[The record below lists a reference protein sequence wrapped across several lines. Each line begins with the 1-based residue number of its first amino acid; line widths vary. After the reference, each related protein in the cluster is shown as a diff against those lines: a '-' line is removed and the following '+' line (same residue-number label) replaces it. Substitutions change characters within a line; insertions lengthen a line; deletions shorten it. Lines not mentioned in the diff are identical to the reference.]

1 VSGTVYYPARV
12 IPAKIVASPEQSPA
26 MKLGNLRNPVA
37 DAFYRCAG
45 PNCGI
50 LKKTSDRWWLMWTSA
65 INYNQPV
72 LYLCAWDDEIAN
84 REGTLHV
91 CGELCAQRLQSQFMG
106 NIRENQ
112 LRRITAGG

>member
-1 VSGTVYYPARV
+1 
-12 IPAKIVASPEQSPA
+12 

-45 PNCGI
+45 PNCGV
-50 LKKTSDRWWLMWTSA
+50 LKKTSDRWWL
-65 INYNQPV
+65 
-72 LYLCAWDDEIAN
+72 CAWDEEIAN

-106 NIRENQ
+106 NVRENQ
-112 LRRITAGG
+112 LRRLAEHK